1 MADAGWAPADFST
14 RGPYVDIAAPGRA
27 LRSGDPGGGYGQYEG
42 ASFATPLIAG
52 AQALWRQQ
60 NPAATPAA
68 IAQALTDGARP
79 LFDATSAPYPAD
91 AVGAGMVDVS
101 VAP

>member
-1 MADAGWAPADFST
+1 MWTSQRPAGRCEAAILVAATAST
-14 RGPYVDIAAPGRA
+14 RAR
-27 LRSGDPGGGYGQYEG
+27 RS
-42 ASFATPLIAG
+42 ATPLIAG